1 MAKLLGPGFFL
12 FLFFMSKAFYGCVN
26 TTPTVIPCPCP
37 CDSTVVVVTPPDTS
51 GFMLGVNTNTWQ
63 PKEQQVKMMG
73 VRLYQPIGWIWTE
86 KGFYGQPMKQGQK
99 QFLGLDDYLAYMKS
113 KEVDVLLTLMQS
125 PDFLNGYTQGINT
138 NDYPPIRPGADKN
151 DPKSYSEIAS
161 IYKAFAI
168 RYGSKVWPK
177 GSYKIDP
184 APPRWNG
191 DESQVE
197 KSGLNLVKT
206 IEVGNELARWWNPEQ
221 MLSAE
226 QYAAML
232 LTCYDSIKVGDPN
245 MIVVMG
251 GTTNFELPYLKAMND
266 WFKARGRVFPSI
278 AINIHHYQSSGN
290 LPGVHPPN
298 WPVNSGVNWDQDK
311 DFVTASQVV
320 TWARSIGLPTWVSE
334 YGFDTQPGS
343 QLCPYALNGKTAEQ
357 LQAEWLV
364 STTLEYKRIGVERCY
379 IFTLADEPNPNGGTF
394 TSSGLLKGE
403 SRGYVE
409 KPAMSAISDLCAALK
424 AKKLVFSL
432 R

>member
-1 MAKLLGPGFFL
+1 
-12 FLFFMSKAFYGCVN
+12 
-26 TTPTVIPCPCP
+26 
-37 CDSTVVVVTPPDTS
+37 
-51 GFMLGVNTNTWQ
+51 MLGVNTNTWQ

-197 KSGLNLVKT
+197 KK
-206 IEVGNELARWWNPEQ
+206 R
-221 MLSAE
+221 AE
-226 QYAAML
+226 F
-232 LTCYDSIKVGDPN
+232 G
-245 MIVVMG
+245 
-251 GTTNFELPYLKAMND
+251 END
-266 WFKARGRVFPSI
+266 
-278 AINIHHYQSSGN
+278 
-290 LPGVHPPN
+290 
-298 WPVNSGVNWDQDK
+298 
-311 DFVTASQVV
+311 
-320 TWARSIGLPTWVSE
+320 
-334 YGFDTQPGS
+334 
-343 QLCPYALNGKTAEQ
+343 
-357 LQAEWLV
+357 
-364 STTLEYKRIGVERCY
+364 
-379 IFTLADEPNPNGGTF
+379 
-394 TSSGLLKGE
+394 
-403 SRGYVE
+403 
-409 KPAMSAISDLCAALK
+409 
-424 AKKLVFSL
+424 
-432 R
+432 